1 MITANIEHEQ
11 LRRSLYVDR
20 TRILA
25 LGELYRV
32 TENDNNVLPFPD
44 ASVQQIADLSDEE
57 FANSLVHFEQR
68 RIYDEP
74 LNPREPRPELLLVKR
89 PGKALGSHYSLRQI
103 EDGYSSRPILSGKF
117 R

>member
-1 MITANIEHEQ
+1 VITANIEHEQ

-44 ASVQQIADLSDEE
+44 ASL
-57 FANSLVHFEQR
+57 
-68 RIYDEP
+68 
-74 LNPREPRPELLLVKR
+74 
-89 PGKALGSHYSLRQI
+89 
-103 EDGYSSRPILSGKF
+103 
-117 R
+117 